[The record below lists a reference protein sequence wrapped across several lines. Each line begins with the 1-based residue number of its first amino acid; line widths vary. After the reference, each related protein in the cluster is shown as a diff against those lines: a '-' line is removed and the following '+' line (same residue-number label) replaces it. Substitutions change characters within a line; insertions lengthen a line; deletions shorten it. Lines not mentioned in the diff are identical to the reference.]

1 CTFPADPAYALE
13 IQRLALRVGD
23 VLKRHGVLGRFGVD
37 FVSLP
42 RNGGWQHFA
51 IEINLRKG
59 GTTHTF
65 QMLQFLAGGR
75 YDPERA
81 EFVTPA
87 GDVRCYYATDNVV
100 SPAYRRLTPE
110 DLFEIAGQRGLRFNG
125 ESQTGVVFMLVG
137 ALSEFGK
144 LGVVAIDVDR
154 DAARRRFRG
163 AVAALDEET
172 ATPPAA

>member
-1 CTFPADPAYALE
+1 MRSRSSDS
-13 IQRLALRVGD
+13 ALRVGE
-23 VLKRHGVLGRFGVD
+23 VAQRRGVLGRSASISCRCARD
-37 FVSLP
+37 
-42 RNGGWQHFA
+42 RGWQHFA

-65 QMLQFLAGGR
+65 QMLQFPTRGR

-81 EFVTPA
+81 AYVTPA
-87 GDVRCYYATDNVV
+87 GDDRCYYATDNVV
-100 SPAYRRLTPE
+100 SPACRRLTPQ
-110 DLFEIAGQRGLRFNG
+110 DLFEIAGQRDLRFDD

-144 LGVVAIDVDR
+144 LGVVLIDIDR
-154 DAARRRFRG
+154 EAARRRFRG
-163 AVAALDEET
+163 TVAVLDGET